1 MSQQVLQPTA
11 PKQTTHPPAQR
22 HLNGP
27 QTTGRSYRNLS
38 QPQYGM
44 VCDEDVA
51 VPMRDGVKLLV
62 DVYRPDADG
71 RFPSLFAAS
80 CYPRQIQNLGAP
92 MGFIEA
98 GASDFWVPRG
108 YVHVIAN
115 LRGTS
120 GSEGTFSLFDAQ
132 ERRDMYD
139 LVEWIAAQPWCDG
152 KVAGI
157 GLSYFAGTQ
166 VEAAVERPPHLKAIF
181 PLGLSPDLY
190 EAARHHGLFSSSM
203 MSPFMSNIGI
213 MSDQGKNKLWRGKMI
228 DLLRHVLAL
237 PKIHERFATFNGESA
252 KAILQA
258 LTHLNYETHP
268 WDDLWR
274 AMAVEH
280 PLRDAWWDDRNT
292 EPAFADVHIP
302 VYLGCD
308 WENVPL
314 HLPGTFRVL
323 KALGDN
329 PNVRVAL
336 LGRYGLTWPW
346 ESLHEEA
353 LAWFDH
359 WLKDRNTG
367 ILDGPRI
374 RYWLPVAEEWRTAD
388 VWPPAESRLIELA
401 LRADGGLRQDEGDPG
416 ARSYECLG
424 TGLARD
430 GRESD
435 PPSSLTWETPP
446 LEDNVDMAGNVELRL
461 EASATATDTA
471 WIVTLQDVSS
481 DGSAY
486 EVTAGWLQASLREVD
501 EAASQPG
508 APVLPCRRAESV
520 PIGKKILYRIPLVAN
535 ARRFEAGHRI
545 RVLLCS
551 NDQPKEIPAI
561 MGFRH
566 SPVGTSS
573 FNTIHSNSRL
583 LLPIISAATP

>member
-1 MSQQVLQPTA
+1 MSKTNSTA
-11 PKQTTHPPAQR
+11 VAPRAEKLPVQR

-27 QTTGRSYRNLS
+27 QTSGRNYRNLS
-38 QPQYGM
+38 EPQYAM
-44 VCDEDVA
+44 VCDQDVP

-62 DVYRPDADG
+62 DVYRPDAEG

-98 GASDFWVPRG
+98 GVSEFWASRG

-120 GSEGTFSLFDAQ
+120 GSEGTFTFFDAQ
-132 ERRDMYD
+132 ERHDMYD

-181 PLGLSPDLY
+181 PLGLSHDFY

-203 MSPFMSNIGI
+203 MSPFLSNVGI
-213 MSDQGKNKLWRGKMI
+213 MSDQGKDKLWRGKMI
-228 DLLRHVLAL
+228 NLLRHVLAL
-237 PKIHERFATFNGESA
+237 PKIHDRFATFNGESA
-252 KAILQA
+252 KALLQG
-258 LTHLNYETHP
+258 LRHLNYETHP
-268 WDDLWR
+268 WDDIWR

-280 PLRDAWWDDRNT
+280 PVRDAWWDDRNT
-292 EPAFADVHIP
+292 ERMLADIDTP

-314 HLPGTFRVL
+314 HLPGTFRAL
-323 KALGDN
+323 KALGSN
-329 PNVRVAL
+329 PNVRVVL
-336 LGRYGLTWPW
+336 LGKYGLTWPW

-359 WLKDRNTG
+359 WLKGHDTG
-367 ILDGPRI
+367 VLEGPRI

-388 VWPPAESRLIELA
+388 EWPPAESRLIELA
-401 LRADGGLRQDEGDPG
+401 LRADGALARDEGQSG
-416 ARSYECLG
+416 TRCYECLG
-424 TGLARD
+424 TGLDRLPQT
-430 GRESD
+430 SD
-435 PPSSLTWETPP
+435 PPSSLSWETAP
-446 LEDNVDMAGNVELRL
+446 LAGDVDMAGNIELRL
-461 EASATATDTA
+461 EASATASDTA
-471 WIVTLQDVSS
+471 WIATLQDVSP
-481 DGSAY
+481 DGSLY

-501 EAASQPG
+501 EPASEPG
-508 APVLPCRRAESV
+508 APVLPCRRPQVV
-520 PIGKKILYRIPLVAN
+520 PVGEKILYRIPLVAN
-535 ARRFEAGHRI
+535 ARRFKTGHRVRI
-545 RVLLCS
+545 LLS
-551 NDQPKEIPAI
+551 SDDQRKEIPAI

-566 SPVGTSS
+566 SPVGTSTL
-573 FNTIHSNSRL
+573 NTIHSSSRL
-583 LLPIISAATP
+583 LLPITSSATL